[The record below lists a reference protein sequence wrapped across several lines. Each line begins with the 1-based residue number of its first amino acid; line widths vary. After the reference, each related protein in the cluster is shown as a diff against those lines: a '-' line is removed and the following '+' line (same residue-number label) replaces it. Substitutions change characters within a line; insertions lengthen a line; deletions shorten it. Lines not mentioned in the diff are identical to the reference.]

1 MLCVILGTPGGGT
14 DLEGVG
20 SYNVSDV
27 SHQSDFCSSLP
38 PPPPAHTVPRS
49 GASHIQGSGCVA
61 PVSLCRA
68 EMASRAVY

>member
-38 PPPPAHTVPRS
+38 PPPRPHCTQKWCQPHPGFWVCGPRLTLQS
-49 GASHIQGSGCVA
+49 
-61 PVSLCRA
+61 
-68 EMASRAVY
+68 

>member
-14 DLEGVG
+14 DLEGMG

-38 PPPPAHTVPRS
+38 PPPPTLCPEVVPATSMVLGVWPRLTPQS
-49 GASHIQGSGCVA
+49 
-61 PVSLCRA
+61 
-68 EMASRAVY
+68 